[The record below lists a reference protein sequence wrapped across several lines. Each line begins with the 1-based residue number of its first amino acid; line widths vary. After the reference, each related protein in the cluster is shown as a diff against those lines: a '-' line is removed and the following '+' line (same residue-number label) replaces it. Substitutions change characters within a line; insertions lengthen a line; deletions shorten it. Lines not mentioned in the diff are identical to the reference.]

1 MLRHFTIKKT
11 NEGNGVKQAVRKF
24 FFALTW
30 EIKDSHLIC
39 HWFNGLALTNDTVG
53 EYFKCS
59 ELCNIIYNIEG
70 QVWVSYWSI
79 NIISWQQS
87 FNIAVLVLHTSI
99 WGYVMA
105 AIITIMRHCTTKDIW
120 TSTCQL
126 IFVFAR
132 SADPSIMI
140 KNWDLNTVTLMLHSI
155 SSESVGT
162 VQSRF
167 YNTLLLLIISCS
179 IHTRKKSS
187 EDCSIIK
194 NPCIISCSIIL
205 FKHSRIRIRHWE
217 DCFIAASFFNRCIA
231 LYQWCIIRGD
241 HMDKHFE

>member
-1 MLRHFTIKKT
+1 MRVCDVHYYHNNVTLHHKRHLDKY
-11 NEGNGVKQAVRKF
+11 
-24 FFALTW
+24 L
-30 EIKDSHLIC
+30 LINFC
-39 HWFNGLALTNDTVG
+39 V
-53 EYFKCS
+53 C
-59 ELCNIIYNIEG
+59 
-70 QVWVSYWSI
+70 
-79 NIISWQQS
+79 
-87 FNIAVLVLHTSI
+87 
-99 WGYVMA
+99 
-105 AIITIMRHCTTKDIW
+105 
-120 TSTCQL
+120 
-126 IFVFAR
+126 